1 MIFFG
6 QNSGPASV
14 AADGTVGPTLLGS
27 NDWDAAQRFH
37 HNHLM
42 IQQIEETGD
51 FGKIANSRRAQS
63 IRR

>member
-1 MIFFG
+1 M
-6 QNSGPASV
+6 
-14 AADGTVGPTLLGS
+14 AADGTVGPTLLGP